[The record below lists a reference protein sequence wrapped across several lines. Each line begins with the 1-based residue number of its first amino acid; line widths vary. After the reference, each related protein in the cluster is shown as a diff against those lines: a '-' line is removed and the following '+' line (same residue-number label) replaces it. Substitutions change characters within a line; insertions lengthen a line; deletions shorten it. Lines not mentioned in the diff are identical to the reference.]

1 MKDVGKIYKLRVWHD
16 DSKPFSGWHLDKIVL
31 EPVTSKKA
39 DPASS
44 YTFTCGKWLDT

>member
-1 MKDVGKIYKLRVWHD
+1 MADVGTVYKLRVWHD

-39 DPASS
+39 AAS
-44 YTFTCGKWLDT
+44 YTFECGKWLDT